1 MPRSAALSSVC
12 VALAFAGIACRD
24 DQSPA
29 AARALWDEIHAEG
42 GFRTWRHAPGYLTRQ
57 PSFTAHSNAVDI
69 FVNTPV
75 AQTLESSERAD
86 EWPVGSIVVKEGFR
100 GLDPSDA
107 RAIVAVM
114 KKQPDGWFWAE
125 YDGEGE
131 TLFSGRPK
139 ICLDCHDDRASY
151 SDWVYSFELP
161 R

>member
-1 MPRSAALSSVC
+1 MSRSAALCLVSVFAS
-12 VALAFAGIACRD
+12 VAAVACGD

-42 GFRTWRHAPGYLTRQ
+42 GFRAWRRAPGYLTRQ

-69 FVNTPV
+69 FVNAPV

-100 GLDPSDA
+100 GLEPSAA

-139 ICLDCHDDRASY
+139 VCVDCHDNRATY